1 MASENIVLLGI
12 DPGSLRT
19 GFGVVSAVRGVVQ
32 HIAHGTIV
40 LDPKKKL
47 SERLADLAHDLRT
60 VLEKYQPHRAVVE
73 DVFFCKN
80 PRSALVL
87 GQARGAAL
95 ALLGLKNI
103 PVEVLS
109 PTQVKSLVAGRG
121 RAQKFQ
127 IAQIVALELGIAVPQ
142 CEDASDALAL
152 ALARYYQIKISLF
165 ELQD

>member
-1 MASENIVLLGI
+1 MASEGAILLGI

-19 GFGVVSAVRGVVQ
+19 GFGVIAREQGVVR
-32 HIAHGTIV
+32 HVAHGTVV
-40 LDPKKKL
+40 LDAKKKL
-47 SERLADLAHDLRT
+47 SERLADLAHDLKT
-60 VLEKYQPHRAVVE
+60 IIDKYEPDLAVVE

-95 ALLGLKNI
+95 AVLGLKNVS
-103 PVEVLS
+103 VEVLS

-142 CEDASDALAL
+142 SEDASDALAL
-152 ALARYYQIKISLF
+152 ALARHYQSITVLDVV
-165 ELQD
+165 L